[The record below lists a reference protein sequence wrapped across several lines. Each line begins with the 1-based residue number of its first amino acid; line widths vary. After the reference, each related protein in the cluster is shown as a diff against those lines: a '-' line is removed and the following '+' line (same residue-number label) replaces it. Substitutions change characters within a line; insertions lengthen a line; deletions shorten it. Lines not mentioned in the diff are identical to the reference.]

1 VNRTRRTASPESATG
16 SADVRRAVL
25 DGALEIIAT
34 QGPDAL
40 SMREVARRAG
50 VSHQAP
56 YHYFGD
62 RAGIL
67 AAITEEGFTKFA
79 DSFEEQL
86 QTSDDP
92 LVDCLKMYV
101 SFALAHPGHYRV
113 MFRSDLSGTSVDG
126 SPAHQAGERAFQA
139 LLDLA
144 ATVDSDASPEDAMML
159 PMTLWAHA
167 HGIATLLLDGPLPAK
182 LPTGTTVDEFITHI
196 GQYFSRGVRV
206 HINK

>member
-1 VNRTRRTASPESATG
+1 MERTRRRAQPETPAA

-86 QTSDDP
+86 RTSDNP
-92 LVDCLKMYV
+92 LIDCLKMYV

-113 MFRSDLSGTSVDG
+113 MFRSDLSGADVDG

-144 ATVDSDASPEDAMML
+144 ATVDEDSSPEDVMML

-167 HGIATLLLDGPLPAK
+167 HGIATLLLDGPLASK
-182 LPTGTTVDEFITHI
+182 LPAGTNVDEFVTHI
-196 GQYFSRGVRV
+196 GQYFSRGIRV